1 MKKETNNKVACC
13 SRRQKIWGV
22 IALAGLFTCGLMLGG
37 IWAGATMHNGSAVY
51 KKQCDGIARQINKIA
66 SKDYIDD
73 SNLERLESLNATYA
87 KYCAGHT
94 MPADTAPAKKS
105 ADKIAASA
113 NKPTCVVIEEM
124 MTGWLG
130 DEMDVNPDRH
140 TANIEV
146 YQKLIANGCP
156 ENVEKYQALIQRE
169 QEILAALT
177 GQTEN
182 TEKTCA
188 EIEELLMRRLP
199 EYDLDSSSGRIGRAK
214 IYANLS
220 ERGCPENSQQY
231 VELAAKELE
240 IARALRDDEFSQ
252 SETEEVVETYK
263 RLEMKAAA
271 NDVLNKVQKLIDPSV
286 DFIIQMQKIIE
297 E

>member
-1 MKKETNNKVACC
+1 MKKEINTKAACC
-13 SRRQKIWGV
+13 SRGHKILGL

-51 KKQCDGIARQINKIA
+51 KKQCDGIARQINQIA

-94 MPADTAPAKKS
+94 MSADDAPAKKS
-105 ADKIAASA
+105 ADEIAASA

-124 MTGWLG
+124 MTGWLW
-130 DEMDVNPDRH
+130 DEMDTDPQNH
-140 TANIEV
+140 THNIEV

-156 ENVEKYQALIQRE
+156 ENAEKYQALIQRE

-177 GQTEN
+177 GQAAN

-188 EIEELLMRRLP
+188 EIETLLMQQLP
-199 EYDLDSSSGRIGRAK
+199 TYNLNESDVRIDRAK

-220 ERGCPENSQQY
+220 ERGCPENSQKY

-240 IARALRDDEFSQ
+240 IARALRDDEFNPN
-252 SETEEVVETYK
+252 EAEEVVETYK

-271 NDVLNKVQKLIDPSV
+271 TDVLNKVQKLIDPGV